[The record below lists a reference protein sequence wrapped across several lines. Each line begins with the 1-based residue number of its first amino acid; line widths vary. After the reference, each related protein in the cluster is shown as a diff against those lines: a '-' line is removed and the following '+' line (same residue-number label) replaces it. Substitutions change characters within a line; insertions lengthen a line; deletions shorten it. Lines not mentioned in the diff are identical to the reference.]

1 MAKPGTIVLARH
13 GEPDIS
19 RKVRLSSAGYRAFWA
34 AYETL
39 GLAPGQSPPPGL
51 GERARRAEVLIA
63 STRPRAIESALA
75 LAPDRDPILDTL
87 FVEAPLPP
95 PRLPGFVRL
104 SPRSW
109 GFITRFCW
117 WFFDHH
123 EGQESRD
130 EAIAR
135 AEQAADVVEVA
146 ANAGQDVVVLAHGFF
161 NYMVGRALKRRG
173 WRLAKSEGWKY
184 WSQRRYERK

>member
-1 MAKPGTIVLARH
+1 MTKSGTILLVRH

-34 AYETL
+34 KYETL
-39 GLAPGQSPPPGL
+39 GLAPGQAPPADVSA
-51 GERARRAEVLIA
+51 RAREAAVLIA

-75 LAPDRDPILDTL
+75 LAPSRDPIVDAL

-109 GFITRFCW
+109 GFIARFCW

-123 EGQESRD
+123 EDQESRR
-130 EAIAR
+130 EAIVR
-135 AEQAADVVEVA
+135 SELAADVVEVA

-161 NYMVGRALKRRG
+161 NYMVGRALRRRG

-184 WSQRRYERK
+184 WSLRRFERK